1 MSRIYEWLNLR
12 RFGFIVIFTVLF
24 ISIVLSDP
32 DYFWHLSAGQY
43 IWENKALPSADIFSY
58 TFADKPWVLHEW
70 LFEIILFGI
79 YSLSGGVGVKLFT
92 AAFATVTVLVAYAI
106 AKRLLGKPYWA
117 FFLALIF
124 FFQIVPNISPR
135 PQLFT
140 FLMFAIYLRVLLDFK
155 YFSEVQRLWLL
166 PVLMVIWVN
175 SHGGYVAGLVLLLMF
190 AACEWLI
197 YLLQP
202 NKDLAQQLRLKKLT
216 TIAAIT
222 IAATLLNP
230 YFVDHLIYPFTVMNM
245 EASQNLITEWRS
257 PDFHTFRW
265 KLFLLMVFGALTAAI
280 YSEKRPDFT
289 ELVLSVFFISAAFIS
304 VRHAP
309 ISALGI
315 LFLSSATLQ
324 YVPFSRIFSCIKLDQ
339 FVVCYR
345 RLVGKGNDLGKTE
358 FLFNWLLLVITL
370 IGCLLYYPIFH
381 SKDVDKMNKTVPVK
395 AVQFILDAGIKGRS
409 FSVYHY
415 GGYLINRFYPE
426 QLVFIDGRADLYG
439 DKFIQEYLEIA
450 GANSGWKE
458 KLEKHRIDYAIIERK
473 SALVELLQ
481 TSADFKLV
489 YEDEINSVLVK
500 NDARYAEIISNY
512 GKTGVQKLQ

>member
-1 MSRIYEWLNLR
+1 MNRIYEWLNLR

-43 IWENKALPSADIFSY
+43 IWENKALPSVDIFSY
-58 TFADKPWVLHEW
+58 TFANKPWVLHEW

-79 YSLSGGVGVKLFT
+79 YSVSSGVGVKLFT
-92 AAFATVTVLVAYAI
+92 ATFATATMLVAYAT

-124 FFQIVPNISPR
+124 FFQIAANISPR

-140 FLMFAIYLRVLLDFK
+140 FLMFAIYLRILIDFK
-155 YFSEVQRLWLL
+155 YFKDVKRLWLL
-166 PVLMVIWVN
+166 PALMVVWVN

-265 KLFLLMVFGALTAAI
+265 KFFLLMVFGALTAAI

-309 ISALGI
+309 ISVLGI
-315 LFLSSATLQ
+315 LFLSAVTLQ
-324 YVPFSRIFSCIKLDQ
+324 HVPFARIFSCIKLCH
-339 FVVCYR
+339 FVEYYR
-345 RLVGKGNDLGKTE
+345 RLVGKGGDLGKTE
-358 FLFNWLLLVITL
+358 YLFNWLLLAITL
-370 IGCLLYYPIFH
+370 SGCLLYYPIFH

-395 AVQFILDAGIKGRS
+395 AVQFISDAGIKGRS

-415 GGYLINRFYPE
+415 GGYLINQFYPE

-450 GANSGWKE
+450 AANAGWKD
-458 KLEKHRIDYAIIERK
+458 KLEKYQIDYAIIEHK

-481 TSADFKLV
+481 TKADFKLV
-489 YEDEINSVLVK
+489 YEDEVNSVLVK
-500 NDARYAEIISNY
+500 NDVKYAEIIAKY
-512 GKTGVQKLQ
+512 GTKKSL